1 MKHYEN
7 NKEEMIL
14 RDFLAV
20 DRTDLANERTL
31 LAYMRT
37 FIGLLVSGVGL
48 IKFVDDPL
56 LVVIGYCLSVISPFV
71 LVLGLYRF
79 LRIRIKIKKIKND

>member
-1 MKHYEN
+1 MKHYTN
-7 NKEEMIL
+7 NKDNMIL

-48 IKFVDDPL
+48 IKFIDDNTL
-56 LVVIGYCLSVISPFV
+56 IIIGYILSSVSPII
-71 LVLGLYRF
+71 LLLGIYRF
-79 LRIRIKIKKIKND
+79 LRVRKKIKNVK

>member
-7 NKEEMIL
+7 NKEDMIL

-20 DRTDLANERTL
+20 DRTDLANERTF

-48 IKFVDDPL
+48 IKFVDDKL
-56 LVVIGYCLSVISPFV
+56 LINVGYCLAALSPII
-71 LVLGLYRF
+71 LLLGLYRF
-79 LRIRIKIKKIKND
+79 FRIRRKIKNIK

>member
-1 MKHYEN
+1 MKHYKH

-37 FIGLLVSGVGL
+37 FIGLLVSGIGL
-48 IKFVDDPL
+48 IKFVDNKFL
-56 LVVIGYCLSVISPFV
+56 IVVGYCLFGISPII
-71 LVLGLYRF
+71 LILGLYRF
-79 LRIRIKIKKIKND
+79 FRIRQKVRKIK

>member
-1 MKHYEN
+1 
-7 NKEEMIL
+7 MIL

-20 DRTDLANERTL
+20 DRTDLANEGTL

-37 FIGLLVSGVGL
+37 FIGLLVSGVGF
-48 IKFVDDPL
+48 IEFVDDKF

-71 LVLGLYRF
+71 LLLGLYRF
-79 LRIRIKIKKIKND
+79 LRIRIRIKMVK

>member
-48 IKFVDDPL
+48 IKFIDDRFL
-56 LVVIGYCLSVISPFV
+56 IVIGYSLSILSPFI
-71 LVLGLYRF
+71 LLLGLYRF
-79 LRIRIKIKKIKND
+79 LRIRKKIKNIK

>member
-1 MKHYEN
+1 MKHYTN
-7 NKEEMIL
+7 NKDNMIL

-48 IKFVDDPL
+48 IKFIDDNTL
-56 LVVIGYCLSVISPFV
+56 IVIGYILSSVSPII
-71 LVLGLYRF
+71 LLLGIYRF
-79 LRIRIKIKKIKND
+79 LRVRKKIKNVK